1 MRTLNAYYYALRG
14 WMPPHFNRNLL
25 DLAAGRYVV
34 VDADSDGVAHV
45 LTPSPPEIDQDGD
58 VRVYENASALP
69 RALWVPHVQVVPQPD
84 VMLRRLALRWVDP
97 WDTALVETPPA
108 SGFLG
113 ESAAGDAGRGTASF
127 ARDDPESLAIDVD
140 APRRG
145 FLVLS
150 DQYRDGWYATVDG
163 VAVPTLRA
171 NYVFRLVEVPAGRS
185 RVEFRYDPPGL
196 RLGALVSALA
206 LLAAGGTLWLTRPRR
221 AETRAPGG
229 STP

>member
-1 MRTLNAYYYALRG
+1 
-14 WMPPHFNRNLL
+14 
-25 DLAAGRYVV
+25 V
-34 VDADSDGVAHV
+34 
-45 LTPSPPEIDQDGD
+45 
-58 VRVYENASALP
+58 
-69 RALWVPHVQVVPQPD
+69 
-84 VMLRRLALRWVDP
+84 
-97 WDTALVETPPA
+97 
-108 SGFLG
+108 
-113 ESAAGDAGRGTASF
+113 DAGRGTVSF

-145 FLVLS
+145 FLLLA
-150 DQYRDGWYATVDG
+150 DQYRDGWHATVDG
-163 VAVPTLRA
+163 VAVPIERA

-196 RLGALVSALA
+196 RLGALASALA